1 MLNPMI
7 KINLT
12 EFRTILVFT
21 VLVTIAGTVY
31 GQTSIPPELINN
43 PAKEQLNYLE
53 QKTRIYENYRAI
65 REDLFQKIKLNIT
78 DTLTVANNNIKQ
90 LKNERSELNLT
101 IDSLRDNL
109 DSTKMSLAEMTRTKN
124 SISVIGLEVNKTS
137 YNSIMWLIV
146 AGLLA
151 LVAIGFL
158 AFKRNLIITTE
169 RKSELDSLKNEFET
183 YRKNTREAREKM
195 SMDHF
200 KEIQKLK
207 GG

>member
-1 MLNPMI
+1 MI
-7 KINLT
+7 KNNLT
-12 EFRTILVFT
+12 ELRAILVFV
-21 VLVTIAGTVY
+21 VLVMLAGRAY

-43 PAKEQLNYLE
+43 PAKDQLIYLE

-78 DTLTVANNNIKQ
+78 DTLTAAKDNISR
-90 LKNERSELNLT
+90 LKIEKAELNNT
-101 IDSLRDNL
+101 IDSLSDDL
-109 DSTKMSLAEMTRTKN
+109 EATKMSLDEMTRTKN
-124 SISVIGLEVNKTS
+124 SIKIIGLEINKTS
-137 YNSIMWLIV
+137 YNSIMWIIV

-151 LVAIGFL
+151 VLAVGFL
-158 AFKRNLIITTE
+158 AFKRNLIVTTE

-183 YRKNTREAREKM
+183 YRKNAREAREKM

>member
-1 MLNPMI
+1 MI
-7 KINLT
+7 KNNLT
-12 EFRTILVFT
+12 ELRAILIFT
-21 VLVTIAGTVY
+21 VLVMFAGIAY

-43 PAKEQLNYLE
+43 TAKDQLNYIE

-65 REDLFQKIKLNIT
+65 REDLFQKIKMNIT
-78 DTLTVANNNIKQ
+78 DTLTSARNNIIG
-90 LKNERSELNLT
+90 LKIERSELNHT
-101 IDSLRDNL
+101 IDSLSDNL
-109 DSTKMSLAEMTRTKN
+109 ESTKMSLAEMTKTKN
-124 SISVIGLEVNKTS
+124 SIKVIGLEVNKTS
-137 YNSIMWLIV
+137 YNSIMWIII

-151 LVAIGFL
+151 ILAIGFL
-158 AFKRNLIITTE
+158 AFKRNLIVTTE
-169 RKSELDSLKNEFET
+169 RKSELDNLKNEFET